1 MEKIALKVQAF
12 GELYLL
18 GDFKRIGDN
27 FVRFLKIIVYVEKN
41 YMQGKFVQRELR
53 FIKFVYV
60 GCWEYIIV

>member
-41 YMQGKFVQRELR
+41 YMQGKLR